1 MPQQN
6 QHRIGKSLIAH
17 PLELAQEPPD
27 GKPALKNTDWTAR
40 ALRTPSASADN
51 CVKLSNG
58 KGVCF
63 IDNRF
68 PLNKINIIN
77 LPMHSKKTS
86 LKLAVVAFSA
96 LFSLIA
102 AGSAKDP
109 KPATTLPPASTQT
122 GVTYAKDMKPI
133 FEVSCVKCHQGDK
146 PKKGIKMDTLEGVL
160 KGNKHGPIVIPGN
173 SAKSML
179 VESVAYLGSD
189 SESWMPPLHNKAGI
203 KQLTPEQIG
212 LIRAWIDQGAK

>member
-1 MPQQN
+1 
-6 QHRIGKSLIAH
+6 
-17 PLELAQEPPD
+17 
-27 GKPALKNTDWTAR
+27 
-40 ALRTPSASADN
+40 
-51 CVKLSNG
+51 
-58 KGVCF
+58 
-63 IDNRF
+63 
-68 PLNKINIIN
+68 
-77 LPMHSKKTS
+77 MHSKKTS
-86 LKLAVVAFSA
+86 LKLAVAALST

-102 AGSAKDP
+102 TGSAEDAKR
-109 KPATTLPPASTQT
+109 AAATLPPASTQT

-146 PKKGIKMDTLEGVL
+146 PKARLKMDTLEGVL
-160 KGNKHGPIVIPGN
+160 KGTKHGAIVIPGN